1 MARTRAAGHDSAYR
15 AVPGDDLPGTPG
27 RSSRDGGPRHLF
39 GIVAVAAVFALVGL
53 TLWRPLSA
61 LVAVPLIAV
70 LALIV
75 RRAVPVPAAAKAAG
89 ASARR
94 PARDGQA
101 TTATSRAVPP
111 SRGVPARRPATAS
124 RYGDRPPY
132 DQEAERPTTA
142 VRRPTP
148 PPGRYRPDDDRYGR
162 DDARGR
168 RDEQAP
174 RPRRA
179 ATPPPGF
186 DGDPAYVDPRRVDP
200 GRVDPRRAAARHHA
214 DDQARAF
221 PGDAARSARE
231 PRPGYPDDRYPAAP
245 DVAQPAARHPRDPA
259 GDRYTGTGPGGLPAG
274 GTGPGARRHA
284 EAGYGE
290 VGYGDETYVGGERP
304 AAYQR
309 GPADEY
315 PDQRSSYPAQ
325 PRQAE
330 YDDFDGY
337 EDEYDGEGDG
347 HEADV
352 DDSGAETRRWRG
364 WRRPDWDD
372 DGEPEPEPNE
382 DMMHTMALDMRGY
395 LDDTG
400 SFRMP

>member
-1 MARTRAAGHDSAYR
+1 MARTRAAGHDGAYR

-89 ASARR
+89 TSARR
-94 PARDGQA
+94 PTRDGQA

-111 SRGVPARRPATAS
+111 SRTAPARRPATAS
-124 RYGDRPPY
+124 RHGDRPPY

-142 VRRPTP
+142 VRRSTP

-174 RPRRA
+174 QPRR

-186 DGDPAYVDPRRVDP
+186 DGDPAYDDPR
-200 GRVDPRRAAARHHA
+200 RVDPRRAAARGHS
-214 DDQARAF
+214 DDQGRAF
-221 PGDAARSARE
+221 PREAARPAGE
-231 PRPGYPDDRYPAAP
+231 PRPGYPDDRYPAVP
-245 DVAQPAARHPRDPA
+245 DVARPAARHRRDPA
-259 GDRYTGTGPGGLPAG
+259 DERYAGTGPGGTPAG
-274 GTGPGARRHA
+274 GTGPGAPRYG
-284 EAGYGE
+284 EAGY
-290 VGYGDETYVGGERP
+290 VDETYAGGERP
-304 AAYQR
+304 GAYQR
-309 GPADEY
+309 GPADEHH
-315 PDQRSSYPAQ
+315 DQRSGYPAP

-330 YDDFDGY
+330 YDEFDEY
-337 EDEYDGEGDG
+337 NEYDGDD